1 MTIVFD
7 RYYIEVAKQI
17 DRIKNYLDSL
27 GEDDL
32 SEMYE
37 LAQLVKDFCDRT
49 LELEEKINEES

>member
-1 MTIVFD
+1 MSVEFD
-7 RYYIEVAKQI
+7 RYYIEVDKQI

-37 LAQLVKDFCDRT
+37 LCQLVKDFCDR
-49 LELEEKINEES
+49 ELKEK

>member
-7 RYYIEVAKQI
+7 RYYIEADKQI

-37 LAQLVKDFCDRT
+37 LAQLVKDFCDR
-49 LELEEKINEES
+49 ELGLKEVNNEES

>member
-1 MTIVFD
+1 MTMVFD
-7 RYYIEVAKQI
+7 RYYIEADKQI

-37 LAQLVKDFCDRT
+37 LAQLVKDFCDR
-49 LELEEKINEES
+49 ELGLKEINNEES